1 MSALLSLTADEA
13 RGRAALVTVHSYGI
27 AVDLTGLLE
36 GNELRATSTVRFSC
50 AAPGATTFA
59 DCVADV
65 ESATLNGRE
74 LVGDALLDGRI
85 ALDHLDRDNTLRVTS
100 VQRSTDQ
107 RTAVHRSVDPADGE
121 VYVWTSFEPDDAR
134 RCWACFDQPDLKAPH
149 VFAVDAPASWTVL
162 SNSGDP
168 TVEVIDGS
176 VRRWSFPAT
185 PPLSTYV
192 AVVNAG
198 PFFELRSQRGGHDLG
213 LLTRRSLASCLERDA
228 DELFAVTEQGLRF
241 FSERFA
247 MPFPQRRYDQVFVPG
262 LGGAMENYGCVTWS
276 DAFVYRNEPSPAD
289 RELRA
294 TILLHEMAHMW
305 FGDIVTMRWWDDLW
319 LNEAFANWACFW
331 AATEATQF
339 TDAWAGFLARSKQ
352 AAYAI
357 DRGPTSHPIRQP
369 ARDVAEA
376 TAGFDAIT
384 YVKGSSVLKQLAAY
398 VGEDAFVA
406 ALRAY
411 FAEHAWGNATLD
423 DLMDSIAGTTGRDL
437 SEWTR
442 TWLDTAGHDTLA
454 LEPAA
459 QHTMVLRAAGP
470 GGAPPRPH
478 VLDLGCY
485 DRSGERL
492 VRRDRI
498 PLTVAGPDTP
508 VLTRVPAPALLL
520 LNDDDLTFAAVLPPD
535 EQLSVLVA
543 EAGALPTSIGRTV
556 ALTTVWDLM
565 LDGRLPASEF
575 VRCATGVLR
584 SETADSV
591 VEPGLDLAVQAARLW
606 APESGRDRLMAEV
619 ADVCLD
625 LAAGSGAR
633 RVVALRALA
642 QTAVSEEQLDALR
655 DLAGDDIDLGWRTLA
670 RRAALGRLDPDE
682 VPLLSRRDPDPDA
695 GVRAVIVDAAR
706 PDPEAKAAAWARIV
720 ERRELPSSSVHDAG
734 RAFWQPGQAEL
745 LAPYADRYLTALP
758 ALNDAGMLAAM
769 GMVRAMFPLVG
780 AGNDFVD
787 RVERAAV
794 GGTLSPAIS
803 RGLQEQADR
812 LRRMVSARG

>member
-13 RGRAALVTVHSYGI
+13 RGRAALVTVDRYDI

-36 GNELRATSTVRFSC
+36 GGELRATSTVRFSC

-74 LVGDALLDGRI
+74 LAGDDLLDGRL
-85 ALDHLDRDNTLRVTS
+85 ALDRLEADNTLQVTS

-149 VFAVDAPASWTVL
+149 IFVVDAPASWTVL

-168 TVEVIDGS
+168 AVEVVADS
-176 VRRWSFPAT
+176 VRRWRFPAT

-198 PFFELRSQRGGHDLG
+198 PFFELRSQRGDHDLG

-228 DELFAVTEQGLRF
+228 DELFEVTAQGLTF
-241 FSERFA
+241 FAERFA
-247 MPFPQRRYDQVFVPG
+247 MPFPQRRYDQVFVPE

-294 TILLHEMAHMW
+294 GILLHEMAHMW

-331 AATEATQF
+331 AATEATAF

-369 ARDVAEA
+369 AGDVAEA

-398 VGEDAFVA
+398 VGEDAFVTG
-406 ALRAY
+406 LRAY
-411 FAEHAWGNATLD
+411 FTEHAWGNASLE
-423 DLMDSIAGTTGRDL
+423 DLMGSIGAASGRDL

-442 TWLDTAGHDTLA
+442 AWLDTAGHDTVA
-454 LEPAA
+454 LEPADR
-459 QHTMVLRAAGP
+459 QTMVLRAEGP
-470 GGAPPRPH
+470 DGDPPRPH
-478 VLDLGCY
+478 VLALGCY

-492 VRRDRI
+492 VRRDLL
-498 PLTVAGPDTP
+498 PLTVAGPDTLVATP
-508 VLTRVPAPALLL
+508 EPAPALLL
-520 LNDDDLTFAAVLPPD
+520 LNDDDLTFAAVRPSG
-535 EQLSVLVA
+535 EQLSVLVS
-543 EAGALPTSIGRTV
+543 EAGALPTSIGRTL
-556 ALTTVWDLM
+556 ALITVWDMM
-565 LDGRLPASEF
+565 LDGRLSAREF
-575 VRCATGVLR
+575 VRCAAGVLR

-606 APESGRDRLMAEV
+606 ASEDGRDRLMAEV
-619 ADVCLD
+619 ADTCLA
-625 LAAGSGAR
+625 LAAAPGTR
-633 RVVALRALA
+633 RVVALRALSA
-642 QTAVSEEQLDALR
+642 TAVSDEQVNALR
-655 DLAGDDIDLGWRTLA
+655 DLSGDDIDLGWRTLT
-670 RRAALGRLDPDE
+670 RRAALGRLGDE
-682 VPLLSRRDPDPDA
+682 EVALLSRRDPDPDA
-695 GVRAVIVDAAR
+695 WVRAVLVDAAR

-720 ERRELPSSSVHDAG
+720 ERRELPMSSLADAG
-734 RAFWQPGQAEL
+734 RAFWQPAQAAL
-745 LAPYADRYLTALP
+745 LAPYADRYLTELP

-769 GMVRAMFPLVG
+769 GMVRAMFPVVG
-780 AGNDFVD
+780 VDLAFVA
-787 RVERAAV
+787 RVEQAAT
-794 GGTLSPAIS
+794 GDTLSPVIARS
-803 RGLQEQADR
+803 LREQADR